1 MLNENKIKMMTKMAI
16 YEKNEGRQMIKNSRY
31 FKGDYVAFGVLRTLI
46 ATTFAYI
53 IMVILYVLCNLEK
66 LVADIN
72 SLDYAAV
79 GKRLGIYYILMLI
92 VYTII
97 AAMVYAY
104 QYNHSRK
111 GLKKYFKTEQ
121 AGTFLR
127 QPEKEKIVLEDSHG
141 FFTGIKG
148 RI

>member
-79 GKRLGIYYILMLI
+79 GKRLGIYYILMF
-92 VYTII
+92 I

-111 GLKKYFKTEQ
+111 GLKKYFSRLNK
-121 AGTFLR
+121 
-127 QPEKEKIVLEDSHG
+127 LERFYDSQR
-141 FFTGIKG
+141 KKK
-148 RI
+148 

>member
-16 YEKNEGRQMIKNSRY
+16 YEKNDGRQMIKNSRY

-111 GLKKYFKTEQ
+111 GLKKYFSRLNK
-121 AGTFLR
+121 
-127 QPEKEKIVLEDSHG
+127 LERFYDSQR
-141 FFTGIKG
+141 KKK
-148 RI
+148 